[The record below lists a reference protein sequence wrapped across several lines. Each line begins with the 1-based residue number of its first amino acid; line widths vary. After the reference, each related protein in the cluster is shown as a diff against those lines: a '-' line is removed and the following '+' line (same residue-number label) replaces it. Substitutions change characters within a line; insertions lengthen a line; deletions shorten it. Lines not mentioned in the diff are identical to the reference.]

1 MTLPTALEGALAT
14 YAARDRILVASDF
27 DGVLAPLVDDP
38 AAARPLPGA
47 VDSLHALARMPHT
60 TVALVSGRALDSL
73 RSVASVDPSA
83 GVLLYGSHG
92 AESTVAGVGV
102 SLTPEQSA
110 TVAAVDAALGAV
122 MDAHPGTRV
131 ERKPMG
137 RAFHTRGLAPGP
149 AAAASRAAEAAVAA
163 YGVELLP
170 GKDVVEVLVA
180 HATKGAA
187 LATLAEDVAAEA
199 ILYLGD
205 DRTDETVFAL
215 LGPSDVGVK
224 VGPGETVARHRVDA
238 PDDVLALLKA
248 LVALRTRGRQTHSS
262 SPDATLTGRS
272 AGPAPPRSRR
282 P

>member
-1 MTLPTALEGALAT
+1 MTLPASLVAVLAP

-38 AAARPLPGA
+38 AASRPLPGV

-60 TVALVSGRALDSL
+60 TVALVSGRALASL
-73 RSVASVDPSA
+73 DSVASVDPDA

-92 AESTVAGVGV
+92 AESTLPGVGLA
-102 SLTPEQSA
+102 LTAEQSG
-110 TVAAVDAALGAV
+110 TLAAVDAGLRGVVA
-122 MDAHPGTRV
+122 AHPGARV
-131 ERKPMG
+131 EVKPLG
-137 RAFHTRGLAPGP
+137 RAVHTRGMSPG
-149 AAAASRAAEAAVAA
+149 AAAEASRATEAAVAA
-163 YGVELLP
+163 YGVELLH

-187 LATLAEDVAAEA
+187 LAALADDVAAEA

-238 PDDVLALLKA
+238 PDDVLALLQA
-248 LVALRTRGRQTHSS
+248 IVALRAEQAL
-262 SPDATLTGRS
+262 D
-272 AGPAPPRSRR
+272 SR
-282 P
+282 